1 MQLLDRTYYAGRNPK
16 LTVLTAA
23 SYLLAITAS
32 ALFHNH
38 HHGEDQPRPGVSAS
52 HWADGHECSICQFLA
67 QKPAPAA
74 VVAPVGLSAPV
85 QEVVAAAPA
94 CAVRGVFAAWH
105 SRAPPVGA

>member
-1 MQLLDRTYYAGRNPK
+1 MRARNPK

-23 SYLLAITAS
+23 SYLLVITCS
-32 ALFHNH
+32 ALFHDH
-38 HHGEDQPRPGVSAS
+38 HHGHGEDQPRPGVSAS
-52 HWADGHECSICQFLA
+52 HSADDHECSICQFLA

-74 VVAPVGLSAPV
+74 VVAPVGASAPV

-105 SRAPPVGA
+105 SRAPPVVA

>member
-1 MQLLDRTYYAGRNPK
+1 MRARNPE

-23 SYLLAITAS
+23 SYLLVITCS
-32 ALFHNH
+32 ALFHDH
-38 HHGEDQPRPGVSAS
+38 HHGHGEDQPRPGVSAS
-52 HWADGHECSICQFLA
+52 HSADAHECSICQFLA

-74 VVAPVGLSAPV
+74 VVAPVGVNAPV
-85 QEVVAAAPA
+85 QQVVAAAPA